1 MVTASYLSDGMADL
15 HDKAAEAGV
24 TVVNEVGVDPGKI
37 LDSRVLKDSAKVEIS
52 CFRFESS
59 VFISCIT

>member
-24 TVVNEVGVDPGKI
+24 TVVNEVGVDPGKKFET
-37 LDSRVLKDSAKVEIS
+37 SLK
-52 CFRFESS
+52 FLFN
-59 VFISCIT
+59 